1 MSDYWRDY
9 PDRYDKCPRCNGTG
23 RMTCPTCGGKGRR
36 YTTHYG
42 TGALIGGAEGPCI
55 LCSATGRSF
64 CYQCRGS
71 GSVKKK
77 VPSAAR

>member
-9 PDRYDKCPRCNGTG
+9 PDRYDKCSRCSGTG

-42 TGALIGGAEGPCI
+42 TGALIGEAEGPCI

-77 VPSAAR
+77 EPSETS